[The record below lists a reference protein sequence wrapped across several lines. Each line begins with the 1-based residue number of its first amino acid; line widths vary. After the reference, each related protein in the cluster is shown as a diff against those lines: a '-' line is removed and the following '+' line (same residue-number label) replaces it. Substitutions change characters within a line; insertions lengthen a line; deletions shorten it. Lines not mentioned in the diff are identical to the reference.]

1 MAIINPEKNNGEKSR
16 IKDIRGAF
24 LAAILGFAS
33 FISLVEAS
41 SPQGGRDEGETPPGI
56 CQVYSQDNL
65 SSLISPVEA
74 SPPKD
79 SEDEGETPPGIYQ
92 VYSQDNLSSLIFPVE
107 ASQDEGET
115 PPVICQVYPENG
127 IPAVNIRA
135 GAGTDYQVIGQ
146 ITQDEPGNV
155 VGKTDE
161 SNNPWFTVIPKGAET
176 PDPTDDQYGA
186 VTSNGKYV
194 KSDCP
199 PLEELPVVSIPKST
213 LSEQPPASS
222 EVTQPQEITQPSAKL
237 IESFVNALNR
247 AGIAISAD
255 QIKQGLTYQTI
266 QGKEGKN
273 FTVPVYYLDPTL
285 FSIPGDFAGPIPLIS
300 IRQFTK
306 GLNAGIFV
314 GSNYRS
320 EEYRESQ
327 ITLNHFNLSFV
338 DGNAT
343 KFRNIRPNEGT
354 FRLSP
359 LIAEVNQASLTGNPV
374 VIHNIVWGKKL
385 NTDKKIVWDDVM
397 GPEKLIKSALIDHLT
412 NIVGAEGI
420 KGKVFAYTIN
430 EPGVDNDRLMQANP
444 DYVRIAA
451 ETIRKTDSNA
461 KIVLNIP
468 ENFNLNEKYGDR
480 NPGFTSQ
487 LAQELYAAGLIDA
500 VGIQAHIFGANPPSD
515 QEIEAAFNRFKMPD
529 GRQIPIWITEFDIN
543 MKDTDSSPLNHAS
556 ILKRVVKKFLEL
568 GCRVI
573 NNWEIGDRNSWLEEP
588 PYEGRR
594 SPDANPT
601 LYDDNLEPK
610 LGYFAFLQALHTF
623 ATQN

>member
-79 SEDEGETPPGIYQ
+79 SEDEGETPPGICQ

-199 PLEELPVVSIPKST
+199 PLKELPVVSIPEST

-222 EVTQPQEITQPSAKL
+222 EVTQPQEIIQPSAEL
-237 IESFVNALNR
+237 IESFVNALNQ
-247 AGIAISAD
+247 AGIAISAE
-255 QIKQGLTYQTI
+255 QIKQGLTYKTI
-266 QGKEGKN
+266 PEKNLIVGVAHDGTVLLMAKRDQKGNLRWEQATFTKLWRAYEKHVGFGIKPRHREKYPAYTDFSKFQGGLLALTGALEKGGPVSDAYSFLRSADKNDMAFLMHYLLEPGKFPDGINTENVDGWLDDRLRKMAFVIEQAGNKSSAPVYVVINEPLHGKSSEWNPDPNPLRDKYGDGWLTETIARIVQILTEEKNLQIEKDYAIIVNDDTGLINQGKLGPIHNRLSEARNTIYQRFQKE
-273 FTVPVYYLDPTL
+273 VPIILGLQVGSNIVPADTIINVANSFADLGGIFLTEVNPYPQDQVKCYSELALLLDKQNIKGLYAWKVVPEPDLDEVDNHPTL
-285 FSIPGDFAGPIPLIS
+285 F
-300 IRQFTK
+300 
-306 GLNAGIFV
+306 LNSDSTPTYLF
-314 GSNYRS
+314 YLLL
-320 EEYRESQ
+320 Q
-327 ITLNHFNLSFV
+327 
-338 DGNAT
+338 
-343 KFRNIRPNEGT
+343 
-354 FRLSP
+354 
-359 LIAEVNQASLTGNPV
+359 
-374 VIHNIVWGKKL
+374 
-385 NTDKKIVWDDVM
+385 
-397 GPEKLIKSALIDHLT
+397 
-412 NIVGAEGI
+412 
-420 KGKVFAYTIN
+420 VF
-430 EPGVDNDRLMQANP
+430 
-444 DYVRIAA
+444 
-451 ETIRKTDSNA
+451 
-461 KIVLNIP
+461 
-468 ENFNLNEKYGDR
+468 
-480 NPGFTSQ
+480 
-487 LAQELYAAGLIDA
+487 
-500 VGIQAHIFGANPPSD
+500 
-515 QEIEAAFNRFKMPD
+515 
-529 GRQIPIWITEFDIN
+529 
-543 MKDTDSSPLNHAS
+543 
-556 ILKRVVKKFLEL
+556 
-568 GCRVI
+568 
-573 NNWEIGDRNSWLEEP
+573 
-588 PYEGRR
+588 
-594 SPDANPT
+594 
-601 LYDDNLEPK
+601 
-610 LGYFAFLQALHTF
+610 
-623 ATQN
+623 